1 MEVDLFEDPIVVK
14 PRQAWQVVDAA
25 RRQYLTG
32 VLTLETT
39 PPTHVYFRDGQ
50 VYFAERSTDGSLA
63 VRLLVEGVITR
74 EQMQRGTL
82 IVSGVEHLGRMFDR
96 DSTIERDS
104 VELCVELMTDDVL
117 TSVADEM
124 VADYRMAMYKRH
136 PSGIDRWLRN
146 RVEVITRVVEGRHL
160 LPDDAAVADAPAV
173 AKAHTAEP
181 LAEPEPEPEPVAEI
195 EPEIEPEPEVVAE
208 IEPEPVAEIEPE
220 PEVVAEVEPEPAVV
234 VAASADDTPTQEL
247 PETGDD
253 EIHLADSAMR
263 AIMSTSLN
271 DEVADAVRR
280 ALAAIDSAAVPPAS
294 FTPDDFVNVAHLLN
308 DPHEFA

>member
-1 MEVDLFEDPIVVK
+1 MEVDLFEDPIVVT

-39 PPTHVYFRDGQ
+39 PPTHIYFRDGQ

-181 LAEPEPEPEPVAEI
+181 LAEPEPEPEPAAAI

-208 IEPEPVAEIEPE
+208 IEPEPEPVAEPT
-220 PEVVAEVEPEPAVV
+220 VV
-234 VAASADDTPTQEL
+234 VAARADDTPTQEL

-253 EIHLADSAMR
+253 EIHLADSAMQ
-263 AIMSTSLN
+263 AIMSTSIN
-271 DEVADAVRR
+271 DEVAEAVRR